1 MVSES
6 ATYGTLI
13 LACATLILAIAY
25 VIRRCQGIQ
34 FGTCCKLSVTQPER
48 PPELELSNLDAMLD
62 RVVQR
67 ISRDDTIP
75 PPPPEESTTLPA

>member
-25 VIRRCQGIQ
+25 TIRRCQGLQ
-34 FGTCCKLSVTQPER
+34 LGTCCKLSVSQPER
-48 PPELELSNLDAMLD
+48 PPELELSTLDM
-62 RVVQR
+62 VVDGIVR
-67 ISRDDTIP
+67 RLSREN
-75 PPPPEESTTLPA
+75 PPPPEESTTLPV

>member
-34 FGTCCKLSVTQPER
+34 FGTCCKLSVQAEPPALGEPEPPGLGVLEPPGLGVLEPPGLGVTQI
-48 PPELELSNLDAMLD
+48 
-62 RVVQR
+62 V
-67 ISRDDTIP
+67 
-75 PPPPEESTTLPA
+75 